1 LHAAIHTVV
10 ESQLALG
17 EPVVIDALARL
28 RSEGLTR
35 HEAVHATGMALADQI
50 YDLLKDQ
57 PGGRLDANKPYFD
70 RLKQLTAEQWRK
82 SG

>member
-1 LHAAIHTVV
+1 
-10 ESQLALG
+10 
-17 EPVVIDALARL
+17 
-28 RSEGLTR
+28 LTR

-57 PGGRLDANKPYFD
+57 PGGKLDANKPYLD